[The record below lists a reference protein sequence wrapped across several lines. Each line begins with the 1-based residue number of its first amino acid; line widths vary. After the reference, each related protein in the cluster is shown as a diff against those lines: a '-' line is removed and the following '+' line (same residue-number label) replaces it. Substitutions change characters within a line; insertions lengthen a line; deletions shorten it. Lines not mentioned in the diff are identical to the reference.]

1 MAIPCNIIGD
11 LKIKTTDAIVRV
23 TLTSHYLESIMFGLK

>member
-11 LKIKTTDAIVRV
+11 LKPQMLLIVRV